1 MPCSVQEGT
10 EAFLSLFDSGSAE
23 ALAML
28 AIADLMAAKSPP
40 LSPHL
45 DLEENGYSCKLSL
58 NSVTIDHPALTSSS
72 RAMKVLLAAASQ
84 GNRILPTIIEKL

>member
-58 NSVTIDHPALTSSS
+58 NSVAIDHPALTSSS